1 VIRRLALGITLIVL
15 AARCQQPGSAPAA
28 PPESGET
35 RPKNTQPKIRV
46 IENGNG
52 LVGVNPNQPYRPIPL
67 NSGQSRETIFEF
79 YFRALNPRQVKWGDV
94 INERL
99 ANLSVQSVGNPYFWL
114 CALQFACIVVLML
127 VCWLWWDKL
136 HQVKRVASE
145 SLTDA
150 INGKLLA
157 DAHAMEAIAV
167 HNRHMDACNRV
178 IEAQHSGNPGDAVRG
193 GWLQEMDDL
202 KSKLSR
208 EQAENVRLSA
218 QLKAREDQQAALES
232 RIGQLEIGM
241 RGQQGGANAELVAR
255 LQRAESQLASN
266 RGRK

>member
-1 VIRRLALGITLIVL
+1 VIRRLALGIALMVL
-15 AARCQQPGSAPAA
+15 AASGQQPENAAAA

-79 YFRALNPRQVKWGDV
+79 YFRALNPRQVRWGDV

-99 ANLSVQSVGNPYFWL
+99 ANLSVQSVGNPYFRL
-114 CALQFACIVVLML
+114 CALQAAFIVVLML

-167 HNRHMDACNRV
+167 HN
-178 IEAQHSGNPGDAVRG
+178 
-193 GWLQEMDDL
+193 
-202 KSKLSR
+202 
-208 EQAENVRLSA
+208 
-218 QLKAREDQQAALES
+218 
-232 RIGQLEIGM
+232 
-241 RGQQGGANAELVAR
+241 
-255 LQRAESQLASN
+255 
-266 RGRK
+266 